1 MNEARPIKADEI
13 RRMTVP
19 FEVKS
24 VKMADDSTSYA
35 GEIEG
40 YAAGIHNI
48 DRAGDMILPGAFAA
62 DLPRFLSEGV
72 VCWQH
77 DWADPIGAPVEARE
91 DSFGLWTKSRISKTT
106 RGVDAMTLIRDGVVK
121 KMSIGYSVQDY
132 ESVNRSGLMA
142 YLAGTT
148 LAEERKAG
156 ILAAFDEMDIG
167 FLFLLKK
174 IKLYEYSPVSIPANP
189 NAMITDAKS
198 LTGLTFAQHSEA
210 VLTAV
215 EGLVERIAGITALR
229 SEQGRK
235 ANPAHLE
242 LIDKLSDQAAGVI
255 TELHKMAESLRPEEE
270 PAMIDPAEVK
280 RLHAQFLRLQAQQLG
295 VQI

>member
-24 VKMADDSTSYA
+24 VKMAEGESSYA

-106 RGVDAMTLIRDGVVK
+106 RGMDVMTLIKDGVVK

-148 LAEERKAG
+148 LAEERKAS

-215 EGLVERIAGITALR
+215 EGLRERIAEITALR

-242 LIDKLSDQAAGVI
+242 LIGNLSDRCASVI
-255 TELHKMAESLRPEEE
+255 TELHRMTEALKPE
-270 PAMIDPAEVK
+270 DPADDQKAIEA
-280 RLHAQFLRLQAQQLG
+280 RAAFAQFLRLQAQNLG
-295 VQI
+295 VNT

>member
-24 VKMADDSTSYA
+24 VKMAEGESSYA

-77 DWADPIGAPVEARE
+77 DWADPIGSPVEARE

-215 EGLVERIAGITALR
+215 EGLRERIAEITALR

-242 LIDKLSDQAAGVI
+242 LIDNLSDRCASVI
-255 TELHKMAESLRPEEE
+255 QELHRMNEALKPE
-270 PAMIDPAEVK
+270 DPADDQKTIEA
-280 RLHAQFLRLQAQQLG
+280 RAAFAQFLRLQAQNLG
-295 VQI
+295 VNT

>member
-1 MNEARPIKADEI
+1 MNEPKQMNPNETRH
-13 RRMTVP
+13 MTVP

-24 VKMADDSTSYA
+24 VKMAEPGEQFA
-35 GEIEG
+35 GEVEG

-48 DRAGDMILPGAFAA
+48 DRAGDMILPGAFAD

-77 DWADPIGAPVEARE
+77 DWADPIGAPMDARE
-91 DSFGLWTKSRISKTT
+91 DSFGLWTRSRISKTT
-106 RGVDAMTLIRDGVVK
+106 RGQDAMTLIRDGVVK
-121 KMSIGYSVQDY
+121 KMSIGYRVEDW
-132 ESVNRSGLMA
+132 EEVTRSGLMG
-142 YLAGTT
+142 YLGSCAMPD
-148 LAEERKAG
+148 ERKGA
-156 ILAAFDEMDIG
+156 ILQQFDEAGWQSIY
-167 FLFLLKK
+167 LLKK

-255 TELHKMAESLRPEEE
+255 TELHKMAESLRPD
-270 PAMIDPAEVK
+270 DPVDVTPEAK
-280 RLHAQFLRLQAQQLG
+280 AALAQFLRLQAQQLG

>member
-1 MNEARPIKADEI
+1 MNEPKQMNPNETRH
-13 RRMTVP
+13 MTVP

-24 VKMADDSTSYA
+24 VKMADAGDYA

-48 DRAGDMILPGAFAA
+48 DRGGDMIIPGAFTE

-77 DWADPIGAPVEARE
+77 DWADPIGMPLDAKE

-106 RGVDAMTLIRDGVVK
+106 RGIDAMTLIRDGVVK
-121 KMSIGYSVQDY
+121 KMSIGYRVEDW
-132 ESVNRSGLMA
+132 EEVTRSGLMG
-142 YLAGTT
+142 YLGSCAMPD
-148 LAEERKAG
+148 ERKGA
-156 ILAAFDEMDIG
+156 ILQQFDEDGWQSIY
-167 FLFLLKK
+167 LLKK

-215 EGLVERIAGITALR
+215 EGLRERIAGITALR

-242 LIDKLSDQAAGVI
+242 LIGNLSDRCASVI
-255 TELHKMAESLRPEEE
+255 TELHRMTESLKPE
-270 PAMIDPAEVK
+270 DPADEQKAVEAQAAF
-280 RLHAQFLRLQAQQLG
+280 AQFLRLQAQQLG
-295 VQI
+295 VNV

>member
-24 VKMADDSTSYA
+24 VKMADEGNSYA

-48 DRAGDMILPGAFAA
+48 DRAGDMILPGAFSA

-91 DSFGLWTKSRISKTT
+91 DGFGLWTKSRISKTT
-106 RGVDAMTLIRDGVVK
+106 RGQDVMTLIRDGVIK

-132 ESVNRSGLMA
+132 ESVNRAGLMA
-142 YLAGTT
+142 YLATT
-148 LAEERKAG
+148 NLPDDRKAG
-156 ILAAFDEMDIG
+156 IITAFDETDIG
-167 FLFLLKK
+167 FIFLLKK

-215 EGLVERIAGITALR
+215 EGLKERIAGITSLR

-242 LIDKLSDQAAGVI
+242 LIDKLSDQCAGVI
-255 TELHKMAESLRPEEE
+255 TELHRMAETLRPDE
-270 PAMIDPAEVK
+270 PADEQKADAARAEF
-280 RLHAQFLRLQAQQLG
+280 AQFLRLQAQSLG
-295 VQI
+295 VNL